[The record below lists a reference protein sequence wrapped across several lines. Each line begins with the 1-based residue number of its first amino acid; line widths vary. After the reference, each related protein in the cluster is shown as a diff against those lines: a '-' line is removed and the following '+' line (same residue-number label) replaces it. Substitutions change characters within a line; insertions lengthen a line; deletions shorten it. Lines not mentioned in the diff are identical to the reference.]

1 MNPVRFLVETDK
13 SISSVCFFPGGHGGV
28 ATPVP
33 IPNTEVKGSS
43 GEGTAG
49 IARGRVARCQ
59 DFFSGEDVVGYPPL
73 FLFETDPR
81 QRLSGWNPNPEATF
95 ELFPRTD
102 MTELLANTDI
112 LGIFVGLIAAFFQS
126 CSYLA
131 SARYVRESNRPAY
144 TLLPPAFLFMGLLV
158 LPILPFV
165 WPDQAPSWR
174 PLLCSAFGCIW
185 FCILANGAMFFL
197 LKHVDSSR
205 SSPLLAFKVPMFAIF
220 YTFVLGQACTPLQ
233 WCGVALVMASMALL
247 CGAGRRIPP
256 IAWLWLFLA
265 CAGYC
270 ASDYCIRMTFAEAKP
285 VCSGVLHYSFFSC
298 AIIYT
303 IGGLLSLVFMPL
315 LARHFTVRMWKRY
328 AAPYAFAWLFGMF
341 VLFLCFALCDLVLG
355 NIVQSTRGLIS
366 VVLGWFIARSGRTDL
381 EERVPIRVTLCRIAA
396 AILLIFAMGLYT
408 IGGFDVVE

>member
-1 MNPVRFLVETDK
+1 MDILPFFFLKPILGSD
-13 SISSVCFFPGGHGGV
+13 CRGGI
-28 ATPVP
+28 P
-33 IPNTEVKGSS
+33 IRKQHSNCLHV
-43 GEGTAG
+43 
-49 IARGRVARCQ
+49 
-59 DFFSGEDVVGYPPL
+59 F
-73 FLFETDPR
+73 
-81 QRLSGWNPNPEATF
+81 
-95 ELFPRTD
+95 D

-144 TLLPPAFLFMGLLV
+144 TLLPPAFLFMGFLV

-165 WPDQAPSWR
+165 WPDQSPTWR
-174 PLLCSAFGCIW
+174 PLLWSAFGCIL

-381 EERVPIRVTLCRIAA
+381 EERVTIRVTLCRIAA